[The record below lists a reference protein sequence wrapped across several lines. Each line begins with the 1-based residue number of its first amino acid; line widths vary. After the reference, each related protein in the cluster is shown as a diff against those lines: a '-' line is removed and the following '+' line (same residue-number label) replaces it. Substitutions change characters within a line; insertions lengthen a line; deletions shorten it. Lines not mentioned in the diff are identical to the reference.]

1 MFDGIDMNDVANLAA
16 GAQRQRQEALLRE
29 QNEKLDA
36 IRSGQGN
43 QAPKGCF
50 STARPVWPSRIWS
63 GVPGEVPRDLLSA
76 MNEPDRGGICRWD
89 CGPGIPAIRLII
101 PVSTGRCPFT

>member
-1 MFDGIDMNDVANLAA
+1 MFDGIDLNDVANLAA

-50 STARPVWPSRIWS
+50 STARPV
-63 GVPGEVPRDLLSA
+63 
-76 MNEPDRGGICRWD
+76 
-89 CGPGIPAIRLII
+89 
-101 PVSTGRCPFT
+101 

>member
-1 MFDGIDMNDVANLAA
+1 MFDGIDLNDVANLAA

-50 STARPVWPSRIWS
+50 STARPVWPS
-63 GVPGEVPRDLLSA
+63 
-76 MNEPDRGGICRWD
+76 
-89 CGPGIPAIRLII
+89 
-101 PVSTGRCPFT
+101 